1 MKRMRNVQTQKPEPR
16 ALESNNR
23 ELNTEIDE

>member
-16 ALESNNR
+16 TLVSNDR
-23 ELNTEIDE
+23 ELNTLKDE